1 MTTMERLRLGEVE
14 VSRIVYGKWRLADG
28 GVDRSV
34 AHVRA
39 KVEACLE
46 QGITTIDQAD
56 IYGDY
61 ESEGVFG
68 AMLRESPGLRE
79 RMEIVTKCDIML
91 TSSKFPDRRV
101 KHYDTTPEHI
111 RASVDDSLSR
121 MGIERIDVLLLHRP
135 DPLMDPHA
143 TAGALEALVAEG
155 KVRELGVS
163 NFKLHDWT
171 LLSSA
176 LSRPLV
182 TNQIEVSLAALEPF
196 ANGDLAFLQERGVPP
211 MAWSPLGGGALV
223 SGPEGGA
230 LRTVM
235 ARVARERGV
244 DLAAVAVAFL
254 LRHPARILPVMGSN
268 NLERIAAFSEA
279 LAVGLDRE
287 TWFELYAAALG
298 HEVP

>member
-1 MTTMERLRLGEVE
+1 MTTMERLHLGEVE
-14 VSRIVYGKWRLADG
+14 VSRIVYGMWRLADDP
-28 GVDRSV
+28 DRSQ

-46 QGITTIDQAD
+46 QGITTFDQAD

-91 TSSKFPDRRV
+91 ASGKFPDRRV
-101 KHYDTTPEHI
+101 KHYDTSPEHI
-111 RASVDDSLSR
+111 RASVDTSLKR

-135 DPLMDPHA
+135 DPLMDHRA
-143 TAGALEALVAEG
+143 TAETLDALVAEG
-155 KVRELGVS
+155 KLREVGVS
-163 NFKLHDWT
+163 NFRPHDWT
-171 LLSSA
+171 LLASA

-182 TNQIEVSLAALEPF
+182 TNQIEISLMALDPF
-196 ANGDLAFLQERGVPP
+196 TDGQLAFLQERGVPP
-211 MAWSPLGGGALV
+211 MAWSPLAGGALL
-223 SGPEGGA
+223 SGPDGGA
-230 LRTVM
+230 LRTAM
-235 ARVARERGV
+235 AGVARDRGV

-254 LRHPARILPVMGSN
+254 LRHPARILPVMGTN
-268 NLERIAAFSEA
+268 NADRIASFKDA
-279 LAVGLDRE
+279 LAVQLDRE